1 MKAKVL
7 LTCLLLST
15 TAVHAEVLNT
25 TNDDSAATDTSV
37 ATPKRGTSQ
46 SGVTARFGEP
56 KQRVAA
62 VGQPPI
68 TRWVYD
74 SFTVYFEGDK
84 VIHAVVNHPE

>member
-7 LTCLLLST
+7 LTCLLLSAA
-15 TAVHAEVLNT
+15 AVHAEVLNT
-25 TNDDSAATDTSV
+25 TNEGAVVDTSSV
-37 ATPKRGTSQ
+37 TTPKRGTSQ
-46 SGVTARFGEP
+46 AGVTARFGEP

-74 SFTVYFEGDK
+74 RFTVYFEGDK
-84 VIHAVVNHPE
+84 VIHAVVNR